1 MNNIIGFYHEYEEY
15 GCFSNWYQADFE
27 YADKKYIST
36 EQYMMYQKMAQFRAY
51 DIADKIL
58 TETDQ
63 GKIKHLGRAKLDN
76 FNSALW
82 DKTKYTIVKRGIRAK
97 FLQNPD
103 IAEIL
108 LSTHYAVLAECSKND
123 DQWGIGIDI
132 NDERRFDPSNWK
144 GTNLLGRILMEI
156 RQELQLRK
164 KLGLLRYKDCMDSFS
179 PIWKMTAG
187 EIKCMPQL
195 YDTIH
200 AYADYLPNDER
211 NVFYRI
217 PLNEL
222 ESIMRTN
229 MGGGLP
235 AVGFWEMKQDIFET
249 AELMELN

>member
-15 GCFSNWYQADFE
+15 GCFSNWYRSDFE
-27 YADKKYIST
+27 YAGKKYIST

-63 GKIKHLGRAKLDN
+63 GKIKHLGRTKLDN

-82 DKTKYTIVKRGIRAK
+82 DKTKYAIVKRGIRAK
-97 FLQNPD
+97 FLQNTD
-103 IAEIL
+103 ITEIL
-108 LSTHYAVLAECSKND
+108 LSTNNAVLAECARND
-123 DQWGIGIDI
+123 EQWGIGIDI
-132 NDERRFDPSNWK
+132 NDDIRFDTSNWK

-156 RQELQLRK
+156 RQELQLRQ
-164 KLGLLRYKDCMDSFS
+164 KLSLLLYKDHKDSNS
-179 PIWKMTAG
+179 PIWEITAG
-187 EIKCMPQL
+187 EIKCMPQF

-200 AYADYLPNDER
+200 AYADYLSNKER
-211 NVFYRI
+211 CVFYKI

-222 ESIMRTN
+222 ESMMRTN

-235 AVGFWEMKQDIFET
+235 AVGFWEMKQDIFEI
-249 AELMELN
+249 AELM

>member
-1 MNNIIGFYHEYEEY
+1 MNNIIGFYHEYEKY
-15 GCFSNWYQADFE
+15 GCFSNWYRSDFE
-27 YADKKYIST
+27 YAGKKYIST

-63 GKIKHLGRAKLDN
+63 GKIKHLGRTKLDN

-82 DKTKYTIVKRGIRAK
+82 DKTKYAIVKRGIRAK
-97 FLQNPD
+97 FLQNTD
-103 IAEIL
+103 ITEIL
-108 LSTHYAVLAECSKND
+108 LSTNNAVLAECARND
-123 DQWGIGIDI
+123 EQWGIGIDI
-132 NDERRFDPSNWK
+132 DDERRFFPSNWN

-156 RQELQLRK
+156 RQELHLRK
-164 KLGLLRYKDCMDSFS
+164 KLDLLRYKDCKDSYS
-179 PIWKMTAG
+179 PVWEMTAG
-187 EIKCMPQL
+187 ELKCMPQF

-200 AYADYLPNDER
+200 AYSDYLSNKKR
-211 NVFYRI
+211 CVFYKI

-235 AVGFWEMKQDIFET
+235 AIGFWEMKQDIFEI
-249 AELMELN
+249 AELM